1 MLRSLVGGLVAC
13 IACIA
18 GAQQP
23 ACTAPDMAP
32 IRALAQSVQ
41 DAGLRRQ
48 VNLLLDARIEDVV
61 RRSGGRDGFERFI
74 AGNIT
79 ALESRRSGADAKLD
93 ADLRAAIAIQR
104 AVGASAQCILPSGD
118 PRTPLQRAGA
128 GLPVSAVGM
137 VRKQLGQGS
146 GTLVSRCLVVT
157 NEHVVSKGGAIE
169 VAVGDAV
176 TFYAGS
182 GRFEGFAEWVR
193 AEIVALGARRS
204 TGRLS
209 DDWTV
214 LRLDRPLGDRYGWI
228 EVATVPPESRPSLP
242 LWALGFP
249 NDGVAIAGGFTQLW
263 SHRGCRFLAEDG
275 HRWASDCVANV
286 ERLPHEPGVFSH
298 ERVVQPAFLNYI
310 TVPLPDRA
318 TDRAKVL
325 R

>member
-1 MLRSLVGGLVAC
+1 
-13 IACIA
+13 
-18 GAQQP
+18 
-23 ACTAPDMAP
+23 
-32 IRALAQSVQ
+32 
-41 DAGLRRQ
+41 
-48 VNLLLDARIEDVV
+48 
-61 RRSGGRDGFERFI
+61 
-74 AGNIT
+74 
-79 ALESRRSGADAKLD
+79 
-93 ADLRAAIAIQR
+93 
-104 AVGASAQCILPSGD
+104 
-118 PRTPLQRAGA
+118 
-128 GLPVSAVGM
+128 M

-286 ERLPHEPGVFSH
+286 GQSGGPVLALADDGRVRLVAMITGIQPTPPAGPRELPEWQKRPYTVLTAADAFIGAVSVAQKHDCPD
-298 ERVVQPAFLNYI
+298 VVQEK
-310 TVPLPDRA
+310 LPR
-318 TDRAKVL
+318 
-325 R
+325 